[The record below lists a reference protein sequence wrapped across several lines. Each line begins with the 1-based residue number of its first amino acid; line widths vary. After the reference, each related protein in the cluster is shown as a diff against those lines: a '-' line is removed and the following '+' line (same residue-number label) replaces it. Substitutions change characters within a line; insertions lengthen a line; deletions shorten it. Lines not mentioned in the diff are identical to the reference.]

1 MLEYLSINNDP
12 EYSVNTPYF
21 IADIAA
27 NHDGCLDRAK
37 KLIQMAAE
45 AGANA
50 VKFQNFF
57 ANTIINPKQFED
69 IGSTVE
75 THQSKWK
82 KSVLTCMMKLQFH

>member
-1 MLEYLSINNDP
+1 
-12 EYSVNTPYF
+12 
-21 IADIAA
+21 
-27 NHDGCLDRAK
+27 
-37 KLIQMAAE
+37 MAAE

-82 KSVLTCMMKLQFH
+82 KSVFDVYDEASVPLNWTKTLMRLP